1 MKYPNTAFVYLLP
14 ILFVVSACAVLSGD
28 KTNRK
33 QDPAS
38 ESRPASPAINVIV
51 ETPALPLPSEM
62 PVATQVDYTPVV
74 GDFSGK
80 WIAYSVIPL
89 HAGQPAVTE
98 PGMRLDISPTW
109 YVVDS
114 RQCDSPEFESKQIT
128 LEDFLEGAELPGNSQ
143 SYLEEKFLWLKTG
156 CPELEPS
163 SMGLVNP
170 VTLAAR
176 IGDDLIYFE
185 RDPEITRGS
194 QTITT
199 DLLLDGMTD
208 PKVEIHAQVPV
219 INQPGSQKFNPL
231 AHSMVDSQIDGFK
244 KNFID
249 WDIPPEMVSTGS
261 FMWIKYEV
269 TLLTPELV
277 SIRFGMDTYMAG
289 AAHPNHN
296 FMVLNYDL
304 VNDNEI
310 KFTDLFKNP
319 EEALKI
325 LSIASKNNLSSDD
338 FPLFEEGLQPIVENF
353 SNWNLQENALRLSF
367 DPYQVAPYAAGP
379 QEVNIPYRDI
389 WDLVNLDSPAGD
401 FIFNGDQ

>member
-1 MKYPNTAFVYLLP
+1 MYLLP
-14 ILFVVSACAVLSGD
+14 ILIVVSACAVFSGD
-28 KTNRK
+28 KINGK
-33 QDPAS
+33 QDSSPES
-38 ESRPASPAINVIV
+38 EIESPTNTVIS
-51 ETPALPLPSEM
+51 ETPTQPLPSEM
-62 PVATQVDYTPVV
+62 PVANQVDYTAVV

-89 HAGQPAVTE
+89 HAGKRTVTA
-98 PGMRLDISPTW
+98 PGIRLDISPTK
-109 YVVDS
+109 YAVDDQVCDNPTFESEQIALGDFLKGADQPVDS
-114 RQCDSPEFESKQIT
+114 QR
-128 LEDFLEGAELPGNSQ
+128 
-143 SYLEEKFLWLKTG
+143 YLEEKFQRLDTL
-156 CPELEPS
+156 CPDMEPS
-163 SMGLVNP
+163 SLGLVNP

-208 PKVEIHAQVPV
+208 PKVEIHAQAPV
-219 INQPGSQKFNPL
+219 INQPGSLKFNAL
-231 AHSMVDSQIDGFK
+231 AYSIVVSQIDGFK
-244 KNFID
+244 KNFIE

-261 FMWIKYEV
+261 FMWIKYDV

-277 SIRFGMDTYMAG
+277 SIRFGIDTYMAG

-304 VNDNEI
+304 INDTEI
-310 KFTDLFKNP
+310 KFTNLFKNP

-325 LSIASKNNLSSDD
+325 LSIASENYLSSDD
-338 FPLFEEGLQPIVENF
+338 LPLFKEGLQPKIENF
-353 SNWNLQENALRLSF
+353 TNWNLKENELQVSF

-379 QEVNIPYRDI
+379 QEVHIPYRDL